1 MLINEKIFILVA
13 EAERGGLFD
22 IGPTLPLVA
31 IQFLILMFIL
41 NIILYK
47 PLIKLVNERNETILK
62 NLSKS
67 SEILLAVSNMSNK
80 YENGLKLIKKE
91 TKQNIEELKTIQKE
105 KFEKELSDSQKSL
118 DIIVEKIL
126 DNFNFKKQN
135 TLENINIEVTSLAT
149 QIIKSLE

>member
-13 EAERGGLFD
+13 ETEKGGLFD

-47 PLIKLVNERNETILK
+47 PLIKLVNERNDTILK

>member
-13 EAERGGLFD
+13 ETEKGGLFD

-31 IQFLILMFIL
+31 IQFLILMFVL
-41 NIILYK
+41 NIVLYK
-47 PLIKLVNERNETILK
+47 PIIKLVNERNDNILK

-67 SEILLAVSNMSNK
+67 SEILLAVSDMSNK

-91 TKQNIEELKTIQKE
+91 AKQNIEELKKIQKE

-126 DNFNFKKQN
+126 DNFNLKKQN
-135 TLENINIEVTSLAT
+135 TLKNINIEVTSLAT